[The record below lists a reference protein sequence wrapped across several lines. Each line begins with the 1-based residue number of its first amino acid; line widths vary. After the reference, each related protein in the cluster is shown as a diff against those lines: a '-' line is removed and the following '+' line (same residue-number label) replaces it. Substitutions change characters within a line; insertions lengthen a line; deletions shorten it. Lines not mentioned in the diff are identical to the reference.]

1 MNRSQEFCI
10 ANNMA
15 IFCGFDCLE
24 IIYLHT
30 RDFRNP
36 ILVSFVVI
44 FYFELEMSIIS
55 VLHDPIAGILNGL
68 DIEF

>member
-1 MNRSQEFCI
+1 
-10 ANNMA
+10 MA

-30 RDFRNP
+30 RDNV
-36 ILVSFVVI
+36 IVSFVVI

-55 VLHDPIAGILNGL
+55 VLHDPIAGILNGF
-68 DIEF
+68 DIKFGVLIYHFCKMQLKN